1 VSFTDANGLTVRFT
15 TVPDTH
21 TVLIVDDHP
30 VVRHGMAML
39 LAQEQWIDRVVQAG
53 TADEA
58 RRLATLERPGIA
70 VLDLTL
76 PDGDGI
82 LLIRDVLAAVPGC
95 SIVIVTMTNDPA
107 AVRAATE
114 AGARGYVLKDASPLM
129 LVAAMRTVAEGGRI
143 LGPGVDSGISAV
155 QPQGLPAPFDTLT
168 PRELQ
173 LVTLLGQGLSYR
185 QIARN
190 LSLSE
195 KTVRNQISL
204 ITAKL
209 GVADRLQAALL
220 AQRAGLTG

>member
-1 VSFTDANGLTVRFT
+1 M
-15 TVPDTH
+15 PDTH

-39 LAQEQWIDRVVQAG
+39 LAQEQWIDRVVEAG

-129 LVAAMRTVAEGGRI
+129 LVAAVRTVAEGGRI
-143 LGPGVDSGISAV
+143 LGPGVDPAVPHGPSAV
-155 QPQGLPAPFDTLT
+155 PAPFDTLT

-173 LVTLLGQGLSYR
+173 LVKLLGQGLSYQ
-185 QIARN
+185 QIARS